1 MQPSPNSILMA
12 KDRVKPSSSQAGAW
26 AIIRCADTGKVLLG
40 KRSGEV
46 NNAGAWN
53 FFGGRVDR
61 GEDPRRALMREL
73 VEEAGLRVKE
83 KQLVKLGRV
92 SGGRSRNAGERDM
105 HYFLLRLDQEI
116 APRLNRE
123 HSSFRWFKPHSLPA
137 RFNRPTITAI
147 KQGLLDKIKV

>member
-1 MQPSPNSILMA
+1 MA
-12 KDRVKPSSSQAGAW
+12 KDRIKPSSSQAGAW
-26 AIIRCADTGKVLLG
+26 AIIRCADTGKFLLG

-61 GEDPRRALMREL
+61 GEDPRRALVREL

-83 KQLVKLGRV
+83 KQLIKLGHV
-92 SGGRSRNAGERDM
+92 SGGRSM
-105 HYFLLRLDQEI
+105 HYFLLCLEQEI

-123 HSSFRWFKPHSLPA
+123 HSSFRWFKRRSLPA
-137 RFNRPTITAI
+137 RFNRPTTVAI
-147 KQGLLDKIKV
+147 KQGLLNKIKD